1 MTKTATITY
10 LLNEAGRKASILAG
24 GDGQEKQILEVPVTP
39 ELLELAYV
47 QQDGSVCL
55 NIATGTYTKSS
66 IQEIKVESRSTA
78 PGWGWER
85 KYAAQHF
92 DAPQTA
98 DALIAWEKARRERVE
113 AATTH
118 PANLAE
124 IARLEA
130 EYARREAERNER
142 EAKRNA
148 EAKAKEDAAKAKRE
162 RLDAEKAVWIEA
174 NGSDHLQR
182 AFKLGYDCQR
192 MYVTE
197 RAALELP
204 GFIVDVDDRAEW
216 KSRACPSPEALA
228 VVEKLI
234 ANGYEARCVW
244 LTNPPYK
251 LSEPDYYNPE
261 PPEEYE
267 ACEAIVIVD
276 YLSKYV
282 LVREEM

>member
-10 LLNEAGRKASILAG
+10 LLSEAGRKASILAG
-24 GDGQEKQILEVPVTP
+24 GDGQEKQAMETPVTP

-47 QQDGSVCL
+47 QQDGSVYL
-55 NIATGTYTKSS
+55 NIATETYTKSS
-66 IQEIKVESRSTA
+66 IQEIKVENRSTA
-78 PGWGWER
+78 PGWSWEQ
-85 KYAAQHF
+85 KYVVQHF

-98 DALIAWEKARRERVE
+98 GALIAWEKARRERVE

-142 EAKRNA
+142 DAKRTA

-192 MYVTE
+192 LYVTE
-197 RAALELP
+197 RAAVELP
-204 GFIVDVDDRAEW
+204 DFTVDFDDHAVW
-216 KSRACPSPEALA
+216 KSRSCPGEDALEI
-228 VVEKLI
+228 VEKLI
-234 ANGYEARCVW
+234 ADGHEARCVW
-244 LTNPPYK
+244 LTYPPYK
-251 LSEPDYYNPE
+251 LTEPDYYNPE

-267 ACEAIVIVD
+267 HREAVVIER
-276 YLSKYV
+276 YLGKCNLV
-282 LVREEM
+282 LDEI